1 MRTVF
6 LIPLAFTTAV
16 MTGCGAEVSS
26 VSGREGTT
34 SRGVAQP
41 ERNLTLQMPQVS
53 AGEVVSAV
61 ELSRPEPAPA
71 PARTHR
77 IRPKPKPAPSPKA
90 EAERE
95 PAARRPAEVLTPP
108 AVALTE
114 ASASAEPAPAE
125 DAAAAG
131 RELAPGKTVTI
142 IPVSSGPSVEADAGD
157 AWVPSGQSRGILV
170 GGGGRCPRRGGVR
183 GIGIAARFP
192 VGVPA
197 PDLR

>member
-26 VSGREGTT
+26 VSEREGTA
-34 SRGVAQP
+34 SRRVAQP
-41 ERNLTLQMPQVS
+41 ARNLRLQMPQVS

-71 PARTHR
+71 PAPTHR
-77 IRPKPKPAPSPKA
+77 TRPKPQPAPSPKA
-90 EAERE
+90 EVERE
-95 PAARRPAEVLTPP
+95 TGARSPAELVMPP
-108 AVALTE
+108 AVAVTE
-114 ASASAEPAPAE
+114 APAEPAPVE
-125 DAAAAG
+125 DAAAGG

-142 IPVSSGPSVEADAGD
+142 IPVSSGPSVEADEGD
-157 AWVPSGQSRGILV
+157 AWVPSGPSRGIMV
-170 GGGGRCPRRGGVR
+170 GGGGRCPRRGGGR

-192 VGVPA
+192 VGVFA